1 MPIIDHNEQ
10 RMSEVADKRSER
22 DMISAEHGAESLS
35 VTEMI
40 IEPGYVGGT
49 HTHDTDQA
57 VMVTEGS
64 IQFTVGDE
72 TQTVRSGYSMF
83 APPGVTH
90 RVVNNTW
97 VAARLLVI
105 SPTNEPTG
113 NYLE

>member
-10 RMSEVADKRSER
+10 ALSSVGDKRSDR
-22 DMISAEHGAESLS
+22 DLISAEHGAASLTVS
-35 VTEMI
+35 EIV

-72 TQTVRSGYSMF
+72 TQTVRSGYSML
-83 APPGVTH
+83 APPGVPH
-90 RVVNNTW
+90 RLVNNTW

-105 SPTNEPTG
+105 SPTNEPTAD
-113 NYLE
+113 YLE